1 MGAIAT
7 ALRTVALDV
16 SLLRR
21 RRDLRLLSIGYAVSL
36 AGEEFTIVALA
47 VQVYALTH
55 STVAVGLLG
64 IAEFVPI
71 VALALLGGALADA
84 FDRRRLILCA
94 QAGAMVVSA
103 GLVVNALLAH
113 PSVAVLFVAAALF
126 AAANAVLRPPLDA
139 LLPRVV
145 EREELKAAT
154 ALNWSFSEV
163 ATIGS
168 PALAGVLI
176 AAAGVEWA
184 YAIDVASFCGSL
196 LAFSRLRT
204 PPPPPDAEPPS
215 LRGVVTGVRYAF
227 SRQDLIGSYVVDIN
241 AMFFGMPFALF
252 PALALKFGG
261 VSVVG
266 LLFAAP
272 GVGSLTAMLTSG
284 WARRVHHNGRAI
296 VLGACGWGLAIIGF
310 GLAHELWLA
319 LLCLALAGAGDA
331 ISGIFRGVLW
341 NETIPD
347 RLRGRLAGME
357 MISWSS
363 GPTLGNAEAGVAARV
378 FGLRD
383 SVVLGGALCVAGSVL
398 LAVLLPRF
406 WNYDSRTAAASD
418 A

>member
-1 MGAIAT
+1 MK
-7 ALRTVALDV
+7 ALRAVALDV

-21 RRDLRLLSIGYAVSL
+21 RRDLRLLTFGYAISL
-36 AGEEFTIVALA
+36 AGGEFTIVALA
-47 VQVYALTH
+47 VQLYALTG

-71 VALALLGGALADA
+71 VLLALLGGALADA
-84 FDRRRLILCA
+84 FDRRRLIL
-94 QAGAMVVSA
+94 GAEAAAMLVSIA
-103 GLVVNALLAH
+103 LVVNAAAPH
-113 PSVAVLFVAAALF
+113 PLTAVLYVAAALF

-145 EREELKAAT
+145 DRDELKAAT
-154 ALNWSFSEV
+154 AVNWSFAEA

-184 YAIDVASFCGSL
+184 YAVDVASFCGSL
-196 LAFSRLRT
+196 LLFSRLRT

-215 LRGVVTGVRYAF
+215 LRGVVAGVRYAF

-252 PALALKFGG
+252 PALAHQFGG
-261 VSVVG
+261 VAVVG

-272 GVGSLTAMLTSG
+272 GVGSLIAMLTSG
-284 WARRVHHNGRAI
+284 WSRRVHHNGRAI
-296 VLGACGWGLAIIGF
+296 VLGASGWGLAIIGF

-319 LLCLALAGAGDA
+319 LLFLALAGAGDA
-331 ISGIFRGVLW
+331 ISGVFRGALW

-363 GPTLGNAEAGVAARV
+363 GPTLGNTEAGIAARA
-378 FGLRD
+378 FGLRE
-383 SVVLGGALCVAGSVL
+383 SVVLGGALCVAGSVV

-406 WNYDSRTAAASD
+406 WNYDSRASD

>member
-1 MGAIAT
+1 MK
-7 ALRTVALDV
+7 ALRAVALDV

-21 RRDLRLLSIGYAVSL
+21 RRDLRLLTFGYSISL
-36 AGEEFTIVALA
+36 AGGEFTIVALA
-47 VQVYALTH
+47 VQVYALTG

-71 VALALLGGALADA
+71 VLLALLGGALADA
-84 FDRRRLILCA
+84 FDRRRLIL
-94 QAGAMVVSA
+94 GAEAAAMLVSIA
-103 GLVVNALLAH
+103 LVVNAAAPH
-113 PSVAVLFVAAALF
+113 PLTAVLYVAAALF

-145 EREELKAAT
+145 DRDELKAAT
-154 ALNWSFSEV
+154 AVNWSFAEA

-176 AAAGVEWA
+176 AATGVEWA
-184 YAIDVASFCGSL
+184 YVVDVASFCGSL
-196 LAFSRLRT
+196 LLFSRLRT

-215 LRGVVTGVRYAF
+215 LRGVVAGVRYAF

-252 PALALKFGG
+252 PALAHQFGG
-261 VSVVG
+261 VAVVG

-272 GVGSLTAMLTSG
+272 GVGSLIAMLTSG
-284 WARRVHHNGRAI
+284 WSRRVHHNGRAI
-296 VLGACGWGLAIIGF
+296 VLGASGWGLAIIGF

-319 LLCLALAGAGDA
+319 LLFLALAGAGDA
-331 ISGIFRGVLW
+331 ISGVFRGALW

-363 GPTLGNAEAGVAARV
+363 GPTLGNTEAGIAARA
-378 FGLRD
+378 FGLRE
-383 SVVLGGALCVAGSVL
+383 SVVLGGALCVAGSVV

-406 WNYDSRTAAASD
+406 WNYDSRAAASD